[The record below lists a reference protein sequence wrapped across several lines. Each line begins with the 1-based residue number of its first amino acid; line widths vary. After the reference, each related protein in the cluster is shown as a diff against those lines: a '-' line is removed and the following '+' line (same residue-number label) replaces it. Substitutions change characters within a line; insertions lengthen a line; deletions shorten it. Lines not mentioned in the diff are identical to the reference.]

1 MTKTDTAT
9 YRELVESSQR
19 LEAKI
24 DKLSENISDN
34 YVKKD
39 DIKTDISNLKKDVE
53 ALKNWRY
60 YFIGFAAAVGA
71 IFGILGDKI
80 LKSFT

>member
-9 YRELVESSQR
+9 YRELVESARR
-19 LEAKI
+19 LEDKI
-24 DKLSENISDN
+24 DLLSMEITKN

-39 DIKTDISNLKKDVE
+39 DIKEDISSLKKDVE
-53 ALKNWRY
+53 TLKNWRY
-60 YFIGFAAAVGA
+60 YFIGFDAAVGA